1 MELTKRIAKIEM
13 AILAKD
19 GIEVRTLRHVK
30 PRAIEPTE
38 PIYELEIT
46 GKTEAEK
53 RKQDIQNQEI
63 RVNWENQTT
72 RVRERGAFC
81 NNFPWDQAEAK
92 VRNYILLC

>member
-1 MELTKRIAKIEM
+1 MAQPAGYKNPLGIPAFWQEETAELPMELTKRIAKIEM

-53 RKQDIQNQEI
+53 RKQDIQKP
-63 RVNWENQTT
+63 
-72 RVRERGAFC
+72 G
-81 NNFPWDQAEAK
+81 D
-92 VRNYILLC
+92 